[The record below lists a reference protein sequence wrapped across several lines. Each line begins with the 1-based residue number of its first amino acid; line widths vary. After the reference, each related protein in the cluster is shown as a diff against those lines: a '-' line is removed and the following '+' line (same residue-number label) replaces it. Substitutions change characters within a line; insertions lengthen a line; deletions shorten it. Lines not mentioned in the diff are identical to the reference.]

1 MAYQDETLD
10 LGQLFGAVLGVLQQ
24 NRQTLNEADGV
35 NHDHG
40 DNMVDTFGTITRA
53 VSQTRTAEPSE
64 QLAYAADALSQSHS
78 GSAQLY
84 ARGLAQAS
92 SELQGQQLTR
102 SNALSLIQTLL
113 GGGQATPA
121 QPQPQPSAG
130 GLDGLLGA
138 LFGGGQVQQ
147 QAAQPA
153 QQDDGLDMG
162 DLLRAGMAYF
172 STKASGGSNVQAVV
186 SAIVAASAMGSG
198 YREQSS
204 SLVAS
209 TLLSVV
215 KGMVGGR

>member
-1 MAYQDETLD
+1 
-10 LGQLFGAVLGVLQQ
+10 
-24 NRQTLNEADGV
+24 
-35 NHDHG
+35 
-40 DNMVDTFGTITRA
+40 
-53 VSQTRTAEPSE
+53 
-64 QLAYAADALSQSHS
+64 
-78 GSAQLY
+78 
-84 ARGLAQAS
+84 
-92 SELQGQQLTR
+92 LQGQQLTR

-121 QPQPQPSAG
+121 QPQPQPQPSAG